1 MKRDL
6 ALWVE
11 IFTGPTVWFVSL
23 ETNFALAPWACIFET
38 KLALHIV
45 SLLAFGISAAAGVLA
60 WRQWKLMG
68 LEMSDQGGDTL
79 ALARGRVMAL
89 SGVLLS
95 TMFCIVIIAQAIPN
109 LILGACQ

>member
-1 MKRDL
+1 
-6 ALWVE
+6 
-11 IFTGPTVWFVSL
+11 
-23 ETNFALAPWACIFET
+23 
-38 KLALHIV
+38 
-45 SLLAFGISAAAGVLA
+45 
-60 WRQWKLMG
+60 MG